1 MNILITGALGHI
13 GSYFFQK
20 IKELPNV
27 ANVYILDANFNN
39 NLNILFNYKINNC
52 YLFIENIL
60 KFNFYKNIK
69 KIDYI
74 IHLASHTNAENS
86 LHNKNYYFLNN
97 YNSFK
102 KICEIA
108 KKYNSKL
115 IHVSSTS
122 VYGKSDGII
131 DENCLKKFLKPQSP
145 YAAIKLKEEEFLR
158 KNNIDY
164 VTLRFGTI
172 SGVSFG
178 MRFHTAVNKFC
189 LNAMLGKEIPVWS
202 TALNQLRPYL
212 SLKDAFRVVKY
223 VISQNL
229 FDKGIYNVLTSNLT
243 VRNICD
249 YITKYSNKKI
259 KIKFVNSE
267 IMNQLSYEVST
278 EKIKKKD
285 FLFTGSIEKDIKE
298 TINLLSN
305 FK

>member
-20 IKELPNV
+20 IKELPGV
-27 ANVYILDANFNN
+27 ENVYILDANFNN

-60 KFNFYKNIK
+60 KFDFYKNIK
-69 KIDYI
+69 KINYI

-86 LHNKNYYFLNN
+86 LHEKNYYFLNN

-145 YAAIKLKEEEFLR
+145 YAVIKLKEEDFLR

-189 LNAMLGKEIPVWS
+189 LNAMLGKEIPVWR

-223 VISQNL
+223 VINQNL

-243 VRNICD
+243 VQNICD
-249 YITKYSNKKI
+249 YITKYSSKKI

-267 IMNQLSYEVST
+267 IMNQLSYEVSV
-278 EKIKKKD
+278 EKIKKKG

-298 TINLLSN
+298 TINLLSY

>member
-20 IKELPNV
+20 IKELPSV

-102 KICEIA
+102 KICAIA

-223 VISQNL
+223 VINQNL

-249 YITKYSNKKI
+249 YIAKYSSKKI

-267 IMNQLSYEVST
+267 IMNQLSYEVSA

-298 TINLLSN
+298 TINLLSY

>member
-223 VISQNL
+223 VINQNL
-229 FDKGIYNVLTSNLT
+229 FDKGVYNVLTSNLT
-243 VRNICD
+243 VQNICD
-249 YITKYSNKKI
+249 YINRYCNKKI

-267 IMNQLSYEVST
+267 IMNQLSYEVSV
-278 EKIKKKD
+278 EKIKKKR
-285 FLFTGSIEKDIKE
+285 FFIYRVNRERYQRNNKFIKLF
-298 TINLLSN
+298 
-305 FK
+305 